1 MKKVII
7 PIIMVILI
15 VLGAIGLTNKIT
27 HKKETPKETEKII
40 KPTKEKE
47 KYKIY
52 QCCNG
57 LRMYTILE

>member
-27 HKKETPKETEKII
+27 NKKRTPK
-40 KPTKEKE
+40 TKNRH
-47 KYKIY
+47 
-52 QCCNG
+52 CFSNSLCV
-57 LRMYTILE
+57 

>member
-15 VLGAIGLTNKIT
+15 VLGGIGLTNKIT

-40 KPTKEKE
+40 KHT
-47 KYKIY
+47 
-52 QCCNG
+52 
-57 LRMYTILE
+57 T

>member
-40 KPTKEKE
+40 KAKKEKE
-47 KYKIY
+47 TYKIEKVG
-52 QCCNG
+52 N
-57 LRMYTILE
+57 TEKNNI